1 MFVVGCPF
9 IHVHWRPTSVVR
21 CPISDV
27 RCLTSRVWHLM
38 PIYEVKSWTKCSTRR
53 SALSFLCVTSLLRS
67 VVSSPRC
74 RSFLV
79 SICHSSRR
87 FVVSFRLF
95 HRASLGTRK
104 GIIRPGITWISWLSG
119 QYGDLH
125 QSVEL
130 IFNRVNEQFDE
141 SESEVSYLITH
152 FDKVIYTLSR
162 ASSLFYVPIVSKSP
176 LFQNL
181 FLCKVFSSTALGFS

>member
-9 IHVHWRPTSVVR
+9 IHVHWRLTSDVR
-21 CPISDV
+21 WLISDV

-38 PIYEVKSWTKCSTRR
+38 TIYEVKSWTKCSTRR
-53 SALSFLCVTSLLRS
+53 FALSFLCVTSILRS

-74 RSFLV
+74 RRFLV
-79 SICHSSRR
+79 SICHSSRRFVSSMFR

-104 GIIRPGITWISWLSG
+104 GIIRPGITWSSWLSG
-119 QYGDLH
+119 QYGDLRR
-125 QSVEL
+125 SVEF

-162 ASSLFYVPIVSKSP
+162 VSSLFYVPIVSK
-176 LFQNL
+176 
-181 FLCKVFSSTALGFS
+181 V